1 MDILISQFLLDTEFS
16 ALTENYNKG
25 RVPCAVTGVCDAA
38 RPLFCTAFSKETGKK
53 PLIIVPDEREAQ
65 RLRAELEN
73 YMENVLFLPARDFV
87 FDNVKGY
94 SREFEQQR
102 IGVLS
107 ALLDGGVD
115 AVVTVPDAVMQYT
128 IPPEVLQDITLY
140 LSAGEN
146 MTVPRLSS
154 WLSLLGYQRTE
165 QVEGEGQFAVRGGIV
180 DIFSPSYPN
189 PFRIDFFGDEIDLVG
204 FFDITSQRRYENI
217 DSVKILPVY
226 ELLPDNVSYEKIAS
240 VIEKQI
246 KKFHGSEKLRDMLYK
261 EKDNCENHIRITALD
276 KYASFVYD
284 EKITALDYMADFSVI
299 AVNTSRIGDR
309 ASAFCWQTEQ
319 TFSSLAESGIL
330 LAGSG
335 LPHMS
340 TEEFVDAVSRKTL
353 ALDYFSGANK
363 LFDYREEYTVL
374 TKSVNNYLSNLELL
388 TEDLKISVGL
398 KRNVLVLT
406 SSERAADNMLSAL
419 NERNVGCYRFTGTLH
434 KGLAGVGTLDGNQAL
449 CGFELPRANF
459 VLYTDTDTLQ
469 NVSARRK
476 ERIKKKVTKSERIAS
491 YADLTV
497 GDLVVHANH
506 GIGRYEGITNLTV
519 EGVSK
524 DYIKI
529 RYQGADVL
537 YVPCNQ
543 LDLVSKYI
551 GNENTKLSKM
561 GTSEW
566 QRTKA
571 RAKSAAK
578 DIAKEL
584 IELYAARQLKEGFA
598 YPPDE
603 EMQEEFESMFEFDE
617 TDDQLRAAE
626 DIKKDMES
634 SVPMDRLLCGDV
646 GFGKTEVAL
655 RAAFKAVVSGKQV
668 AVLVPTT
675 ILAMQ
680 HYRTM
685 LSRFRAFPVKVE
697 MLSRFRT
704 KAEQAETLENLR
716 IGKTDI
722 VVGTH
727 RIIQKDIQF
736 KDLGLLIIDEEQRFG
751 VSHKE
756 KLKQLSE
763 NIDVLTLTATPIPRT
778 LNMALSGIRDMSVLE
793 EAPSDRIPVQTFVLE
808 HDEAVIHEALRREL
822 RRGGQV
828 FYLHNVVETIHSC
841 AKKLGE
847 AFPDAVIAV
856 AHGKMSKDE
865 LGEIWENMVRGEI
878 DVLVCTTIIETGV
891 DVPNANTLVIE
902 NADHMGLSQL
912 HQLRGRVGR
921 SARKAYAYFTYR
933 TGTMLKEI
941 AEKRLEAIREFTE
954 FGSGFKIAMRDL
966 ELRGAGNV
974 LGAEQSGQ
982 MEAIGYDLYVKI
994 LEEAVEEL
1002 RGKPKMPKS
1011 ECTVDISVSAFIP
1024 EDYVTSSQMRIDIYR
1039 KIACIESEEDRDDL
1053 LDELLDRFGDIPPT
1067 LWNLVRVALIRNSAC
1082 SCGIKLIE
1090 QKRGLISFFPDVID
1104 VRACTMLASLPEYRG
1119 RMLLSLGGKPHF
1131 AYRPTQK
1138 EDVLDIVAEILEKFK
1153 KILQNDVD
1161 NPQNL

>member
-1 MDILISQFLLDTEFS
+1 MNTILSQFLLDNEFC
-16 ALTENYNKG
+16 ALVEGYKKG
-25 RVPCAVTGVCDAA
+25 RVPCVATGVCDAA
-38 RPLFCTAFSKETGKK
+38 RPLFCTAFSREINKK
-53 PLIIVPDEREAQ
+53 LLIIMPDEREAQ
-65 RLRAELEN
+65 RLRSELEC
-73 YMENVLFLPARDFV
+73 YMEKVVFLPARDFV

-102 IGVLS
+102 IGVMS
-107 ALLDGGVD
+107 ALLDGDVD

-128 IPPEVLQDITLY
+128 IPPEILQDITLQIN
-140 LSAGEN
+140 AGER
-146 MTVPRLSS
+146 MSVSQLAS
-154 WLSLLGYQRTE
+154 WLSLLGYSRTE

-189 PFRIDFFGDEIDLVG
+189 PFRVDFFGDEIDLIG
-204 FFDITSQRRYENI
+204 FFDITSQRRYENA
-217 DSVKILPVY
+217 DSVNILPVY
-226 ELLPDNVSYEKIAS
+226 ELLPDNLAYENIAAQ
-240 VIEKQI
+240 IGKQI
-246 KKFHGSEKLRDMLYK
+246 KKFNGSEKLRDLLVK

-276 KYASFVYD
+276 KYASFVY
-284 EKITALDYMADFSVI
+284 EQKATVLDYLSDFAVI
-299 AVNTSRIGDR
+299 AVNTARIKDR
-309 ASAFCWQTEQ
+309 AAAFCWQTEQ
-319 TFSSLAESGIL
+319 TFASLAESGIL
-330 LAGSG
+330 PSGSDI
-335 LPHMS
+335 PHIDIDALIA
-340 TEEFVDAVSRKTL
+340 FVAKKTL
-353 ALDYFSGANK
+353 ALDYFSSANK

-374 TKSVNNYLSNLELL
+374 TKAVNSYLSNLELL
-388 TEDLKISVGL
+388 ADDLKNSVEL
-398 KRNVLVLT
+398 KRNVLILT
-406 SSERAADNMLSAL
+406 VSDRAADNMLSAL
-419 NERNVGCYRFTGTLH
+419 NERSIGCYRFVGELH
-434 KGLAGVGTLDGNQAL
+434 KGLAGVGTLNKNQTL
-449 CGFELPRANF
+449 CGFELPKANF
-459 VLYTDTDTLQ
+459 ILYTDTDTLQ

-476 ERIKKKVTKSERIAS
+476 ERVRKKVTKSERITS

-506 GIGRYEGITNLTV
+506 GIGRYEGLTNLTV

-529 RYQGADVL
+529 RYHGTDTL

-571 RAKSAAK
+571 RAKSAAR

-584 IELYAARQLKEGFA
+584 IELYAARQLKEGYA

-603 EMQEEFESMFEFDE
+603 EMQEEFESMFDYDE

-626 DIKKDMES
+626 EIKKDMES
-634 SVPMDRLLCGDV
+634 TVPMDRLLCGDV

-680 HYRTM
+680 HYQTM
-685 LSRFRAFPVKVE
+685 LSRFRAFPVKVS
-697 MLSRFRT
+697 MMSRFRT
-704 KAEQAETLENLR
+704 KAEQAQTIEDLR

-727 RIIQKDIQF
+727 RILQKDIKF

-751 VSHKE
+751 VTHKE
-756 KLKQLSE
+756 KLKQLAE
-763 NIDVLTLTATPIPRT
+763 NVDVLTLTATPIPRT

-808 HDEAVIHEALRREL
+808 HDDAVVHEAIRREL

-828 FYLHNVVETIHSC
+828 FYLHNVVETIHYC
-841 AKKLGE
+841 AKKLND
-847 AFPDAVIAV
+847 AFPDAIIAV

-878 DVLVCTTIIETGV
+878 DVLVCTTIVETGI
-891 DVPNANTLVIE
+891 DVPNANTLIIE

-933 TGTMLKEI
+933 TGSILKEI

-982 MEAIGYDLYVKI
+982 MEVIGYDLYVKI
-994 LEEAVEEL
+994 LEEAVDEL
-1002 RGKPKMPKS
+1002 KGRPKMPKR
-1011 ECTVDISVSAFIP
+1011 ECTVDMAVNAFIP
-1024 EDYVTSSQMRIDIYR
+1024 EDYISSSQMRIDVYR
-1039 KIACIESEEDRDDL
+1039 KIACIESEEERDDL
-1053 LDELLDRFGDIPPT
+1053 LDELLDRFGDIPPS
-1067 LWNLVRVALIRNSAC
+1067 LWNLVRISLIRNSAC
-1082 SCGIKLIE
+1082 TCGINLIE
-1090 QKRGLISFFPDVID
+1090 QKRGLISFFQESID
-1104 VRACTMLASLPEYRG
+1104 VRACTILASEPKYRG

-1131 AYRPTQK
+1131 AYRPNSN
-1138 EDVLDIVAEILEKFK
+1138 EDVLDTVSEILENFK
-1153 KILQNDVD
+1153 NLLQNSVD
-1161 NPQNL
+1161 NG

>member
-1 MDILISQFLLDTEFS
+1 MNTILSQFLLDNEFC
-16 ALTENYNKG
+16 ALVEGYKKG
-25 RVPCAVTGVCDAA
+25 RVPCVATGVCDAA
-38 RPLFCTAFSKETGKK
+38 RPLFCTAFSREINKK
-53 PLIIVPDEREAQ
+53 LLIIMPDEHEAQ
-65 RLRAELEN
+65 RLRSELEC
-73 YMENVLFLPARDFV
+73 YMEKVVFLPARDFV

-107 ALLDGGVD
+107 ALLDGNVD

-128 IPPEVLQDITLY
+128 IPPEILQDITLQINV
-140 LSAGEN
+140 GER
-146 MTVPRLSS
+146 MSVSQLAS
-154 WLSLLGYQRTE
+154 WLSLLGYSRTE

-180 DIFSPSYPN
+180 DVFSPSYPN
-189 PFRIDFFGDEIDLVG
+189 PFRVDFFGDEIDLIG
-204 FFDITSQRRYENI
+204 FFDITSQRRYENA
-217 DSVKILPVY
+217 DSVNILPVY
-226 ELLPDNVSYEKIAS
+226 ELLPDNLAYENIAAQ
-240 VIEKQI
+240 IGKQI
-246 KKFHGSEKLRDMLYK
+246 KKFNGSEKLRDLLVK

-276 KYASFVYD
+276 KYASFVY
-284 EKITALDYMADFSVI
+284 EQKATVLDYLSDFAVI
-299 AVNTSRIGDR
+299 AVNTARIKDR
-309 ASAFCWQTEQ
+309 AAAFCWQTEQ
-319 TFSSLAESGIL
+319 TFASLAESGIL
-330 LAGSG
+330 PSGSDI
-335 LPHMS
+335 PHIDIDALIA
-340 TEEFVDAVSRKTL
+340 FVAKKTL
-353 ALDYFSGANK
+353 ALDYFSSANK

-374 TKSVNNYLSNLELL
+374 TKAVNSYLSNLELL
-388 TEDLKISVGL
+388 ADDLKNSVEL
-398 KRNVLVLT
+398 KRNVLILT
-406 SSERAADNMLSAL
+406 VSDRAADNMLSAL
-419 NERNVGCYRFTGTLH
+419 NERSIGCYRFVGELH
-434 KGLAGVGTLDGNQAL
+434 KGLAGVGTLNKNQTL
-449 CGFELPRANF
+449 CGFELPKANF
-459 VLYTDTDTLQ
+459 ILYTDTDTLQ

-476 ERIKKKVTKSERIAS
+476 ERVRKKVTKSERITS

-506 GIGRYEGITNLTV
+506 GIGRYEGLTNLTV

-529 RYQGADVL
+529 RYHGTDTL

-584 IELYAARQLKEGFA
+584 IELYAARQLKEGYA

-603 EMQEEFESMFEFDE
+603 EMQEEFESMFDYDE

-626 DIKKDMES
+626 EIKKDMES
-634 SVPMDRLLCGDV
+634 TVPMDRLLCGDV

-680 HYRTM
+680 HYQTM
-685 LSRFRAFPVKVE
+685 LSRFRAFPVKVS

-704 KAEQAETLENLR
+704 KAEQAQTIEDLR

-727 RIIQKDIQF
+727 RILQKDIKF

-751 VSHKE
+751 VTHKE
-756 KLKQLSE
+756 KLKQLAE
-763 NIDVLTLTATPIPRT
+763 NVDVLTLTATPIPRT

-808 HDEAVIHEALRREL
+808 HDDAVVHEAIRREL

-841 AKKLGE
+841 AKKLND

-878 DVLVCTTIIETGV
+878 DVLVCTTIVETGI
-891 DVPNANTLVIE
+891 DVPNANTLIIE

-933 TGTMLKEI
+933 TGSILKEI

-994 LEEAVEEL
+994 LEEAVDEL
-1002 RGKPKMPKS
+1002 KGRPKMPKR
-1011 ECTVDISVSAFIP
+1011 ECTVDMAVNAFIP
-1024 EDYVTSSQMRIDIYR
+1024 EDYISSSQMRIDVYR
-1039 KIACIESEEDRDDL
+1039 KIACIESEEERDDL
-1053 LDELLDRFGDIPPT
+1053 LDELLDRFGDIPPS
-1067 LWNLVRVALIRNSAC
+1067 LWNLVRISLIRNSAC
-1082 SCGIKLIE
+1082 TCGINLIE
-1090 QKRGLISFFPDVID
+1090 QKRGLISFFQESID
-1104 VRACTMLASLPEYRG
+1104 VRACTILASEPKYRG

-1131 AYRPTQK
+1131 AYRPNSN
-1138 EDVLDIVAEILEKFK
+1138 EDVLDTVSEILENFK
-1153 KILQNDVD
+1153 NLLQNSVD
-1161 NPQNL
+1161 NG

>member
-1 MDILISQFLLDTEFS
+1 MNTVISQFSLDTEFS
-16 ALTENYNKG
+16 ALTENFSKG
-25 RVPCAVTGVCDAA
+25 RVPCVATGVCDAA
-38 RPLFCTAFSKETGKK
+38 RPLFCTAFSKEINKK
-53 PLIIVPDEREAQ
+53 LLIIMPDEREAQ
-65 RLRAELEN
+65 RLRSELEY
-73 YMENVLFLPARDFV
+73 YMENVLFFPARDFV

-107 ALLDGGVD
+107 ALLDGKAD
-115 AVVTVPDAVMQYT
+115 AVITVPDAVMQYT
-128 IPPEVLQDITLY
+128 VPPEILQDITLHVRT
-140 LSAGEN
+140 GESIS
-146 MTVPRLSS
+146 VSQLSS
-154 WLSLLGYQRTE
+154 WLALLGYQRTE

-180 DIFSPSYPN
+180 DVFSPSYPN
-189 PFRIDFFGDEIDLVG
+189 PFRIDFFGDEVDLIG
-204 FFDITSQRRYENI
+204 FFDITSQRRYENTETV
-217 DSVKILPVY
+217 SILPVY
-226 ELLPDNVSYEKIAS
+226 ELLPDNLAYENIAFH
-240 VIEKQI
+240 IGKQI
-246 KKFHGSEKLRDMLYK
+246 KKFTGSEKLRDLLIK
-261 EKDNCENHIRITALD
+261 EKENCENHIRITALD
-276 KYASFVYD
+276 KYASFVYE
-284 EKITALDYMADFSVI
+284 EKATVLDYLSDFAVI
-299 AVNTSRIGDR
+299 AVNTSRIKER
-309 ASAFCWQTEQ
+309 AGAFCWQNEQ
-319 TFSSLAESGIL
+319 TFASLAESGIL
-330 LAGSG
+330 PAGSQ
-335 LPHMS
+335 LPHMDLD
-340 TEEFVDAVSRKTL
+340 TLVSSLAKKTL

-363 LFDYREEYTVL
+363 MFDYRDEYTVL
-374 TKSVNNYLSNLELL
+374 TKSVNSYLSNLELL
-388 TEDLKISVGL
+388 ADDLKSSVEL

-406 SSERAADNMLSAL
+406 VSERAADNMLTAL
-419 NERNVGCYRFTGTLH
+419 NDRNIGCYRFSGQLH
-434 KGLAGVGTLDGNQAL
+434 KGLAGVGTLDGNQSL

-476 ERIKKKVTKSERIAS
+476 ERVRKKVTKSERIAS
-491 YADLTV
+491 YADLTF

-506 GIGRYEGITNLTV
+506 GIGRFEGITNLTAN
-519 EGVSK
+519 GVSK

-529 RYQGADVL
+529 RYAGTDIL

-584 IELYAARQLKEGFA
+584 IALYAARQLKEGFA
-598 YPPDE
+598 FPPDE
-603 EMQEEFESMFEFDE
+603 EMQEEFEAMFEYDE

-634 SVPMDRLLCGDV
+634 TVPMDRLLCGDV

-655 RAAFKAVVSGKQV
+655 RAAFKAIVSGKQV

-680 HYRTM
+680 HYQTM
-685 LSRFRAFPVKVE
+685 LSRFRAFPVKVA
-697 MLSRFRT
+697 MMSRFRT
-704 KAEQAETLENLR
+704 KAEQAQTVEDLR
-716 IGKTDI
+716 IGKIDV

-727 RIIQKDIQF
+727 RILQSDIKF

-751 VSHKE
+751 VTHKE
-756 KLKQLSE
+756 KLKQFSE

-808 HDEAVIHEALRREL
+808 HDDAVVHEAIRREL

-828 FYLHNVVETIHSC
+828 FYLHNVVETIYSC
-841 AKKLGE
+841 AKKLSE
-847 AFPDAVIAV
+847 AFPDAVVAV

-878 DVLVCTTIIETGV
+878 DVLVSTTIIETGI

-933 TGTMLKEI
+933 TGSILKEI
-941 AEKRLEAIREFTE
+941 AEKRLDAIREFTE

-1002 RGKPKMPKS
+1002 KGNPGMLKS
-1011 ECTVDISVSAFIP
+1011 DCTVDMSVSAFIP
-1024 EDYVTSSQMRIDIYR
+1024 EDYIPSSQMRIDVYR
-1039 KIACIESEEDRDDL
+1039 KIACIESEADRDDL

-1067 LWNLVRVALIRNSAC
+1067 LWNLVRVALVRNSAC
-1082 SCGIKLIE
+1082 ACGIKLIE
-1090 QKRGLISFFPDVID
+1090 QKRGLISFFPEHID
-1104 VRACTMLASLPEYRG
+1104 VRACTLLASEPKYRG

-1131 AYRPTQK
+1131 AYRPSEK
-1138 EDVLDIVAEILEKFK
+1138 EDVLDTVAEILEKFK
-1153 KILQNDVD
+1153 NLLQNSVD
-1161 NPQNL
+1161 ND

>member
-1 MDILISQFLLDTEFS
+1 MNTILSQFLLDNEFC
-16 ALTENYNKG
+16 ALVEGYKKG
-25 RVPCAVTGVCDAA
+25 RVPCVATGVCDAA
-38 RPLFCTAFSKETGKK
+38 RPLFCTAFSREINKK
-53 PLIIVPDEREAQ
+53 LLIIMPDEREAQ
-65 RLRAELEN
+65 RLRSELEC
-73 YMENVLFLPARDFV
+73 YMEKVVFLPARDFV

-107 ALLDGGVD
+107 ALLDGNVD

-128 IPPEVLQDITLY
+128 IPPEILQDITLQINV
-140 LSAGEN
+140 GER
-146 MTVPRLSS
+146 MSVSQLAS
-154 WLSLLGYQRTE
+154 WLSLLGYSRTE

-189 PFRIDFFGDEIDLVG
+189 PFRVDFFGDEIDLIG
-204 FFDITSQRRYENI
+204 FFDITSQRRYENA
-217 DSVKILPVY
+217 DSVNILPVY
-226 ELLPDNVSYEKIAS
+226 ELLPDNLAYENIAAQ
-240 VIEKQI
+240 IGKQI
-246 KKFHGSEKLRDMLYK
+246 KKFNGSEKLRDLLVK

-276 KYASFVYD
+276 KYASFVY
-284 EKITALDYMADFSVI
+284 EQKATVLDYLSDFAVI
-299 AVNTSRIGDR
+299 AVNTARIKDR
-309 ASAFCWQTEQ
+309 AAAFCWQTEQ
-319 TFSSLAESGIL
+319 TFASLAESGIL
-330 LAGSG
+330 PSGSDI
-335 LPHMS
+335 PHIDIDALIA
-340 TEEFVDAVSRKTL
+340 FVAKKTL
-353 ALDYFSGANK
+353 ALDYFSSANK

-374 TKSVNNYLSNLELL
+374 TKAVNSYLSNLELL
-388 TEDLKISVGL
+388 ADDLKNSVEL
-398 KRNVLVLT
+398 KRNVLILT
-406 SSERAADNMLSAL
+406 VSDRAADNMLSAL
-419 NERNVGCYRFTGTLH
+419 NERSIGCYRFVGELH
-434 KGLAGVGTLDGNQAL
+434 KGLAGVGTLNKNQTL
-449 CGFELPRANF
+449 CGFELPKANF
-459 VLYTDTDTLQ
+459 ILYTDTDTLQ

-476 ERIKKKVTKSERIAS
+476 ERVRKKVTKSERITS

-506 GIGRYEGITNLTV
+506 GIGRYEGLTNLTV

-529 RYQGADVL
+529 RYHGTDTL

-584 IELYAARQLKEGFA
+584 IELYAARQLKEGYA

-603 EMQEEFESMFEFDE
+603 EMQEEFESMFDYDE

-626 DIKKDMES
+626 EIKKDMES
-634 SVPMDRLLCGDV
+634 TVPMDRLLCGDV

-680 HYRTM
+680 HYQTM
-685 LSRFRAFPVKVE
+685 LSRFRAFPVKVS
-697 MLSRFRT
+697 MMSRFRT
-704 KAEQAETLENLR
+704 KAEQAQTIEDLR

-727 RIIQKDIQF
+727 RILQKDIKF

-751 VSHKE
+751 VTHKE
-756 KLKQLSE
+756 KLKQLAE
-763 NIDVLTLTATPIPRT
+763 NVDVLTLTATPIPRT

-808 HDEAVIHEALRREL
+808 HDDAVVHEAIRREL

-841 AKKLGE
+841 AKKLND

-878 DVLVCTTIIETGV
+878 DVLVCTTIVETGI
-891 DVPNANTLVIE
+891 DVPNANTLIIE

-933 TGTMLKEI
+933 TGSILKEI

-994 LEEAVEEL
+994 LEEAVDEL
-1002 RGKPKMPKS
+1002 KGRPKMPKR
-1011 ECTVDISVSAFIP
+1011 ECTVDMAVNAFIP
-1024 EDYVTSSQMRIDIYR
+1024 EDYISSSQMRIDVYR
-1039 KIACIESEEDRDDL
+1039 KIACIESEEERDDL
-1053 LDELLDRFGDIPPT
+1053 LDELLDRFGDIPPS
-1067 LWNLVRVALIRNSAC
+1067 LWNLVRISLIRNSAC
-1082 SCGIKLIE
+1082 TCGINLIE
-1090 QKRGLISFFPDVID
+1090 QKRGLISFFQESID
-1104 VRACTMLASLPEYRG
+1104 VRACTILASEPKYRG

-1131 AYRPTQK
+1131 AYRPNSN
-1138 EDVLDIVAEILEKFK
+1138 EDVLDTVSEILENFK
-1153 KILQNDVD
+1153 NLLQNSVD
-1161 NPQNL
+1161 NG

>member
-1 MDILISQFLLDTEFS
+1 MDTVISQFLLDNEFL
-16 ALTENYNKG
+16 ALTEGFIKG
-25 RVPCAVTGVCDAA
+25 RVPCVATGVCDAA
-38 RPLFCTAFSKETGKK
+38 RPLFCTAFSREINKK
-53 PLIIVPDEREAQ
+53 LLIIMPDEREAQ
-65 RLRAELEN
+65 RLRSELEC
-73 YMENVLFLPARDFV
+73 YMNKVLFLPARDFV

-102 IGVLS
+102 IGVLY
-107 ALLDGGVD
+107 ALLDGDVD

-128 IPPEVLQDITLY
+128 IPPEILQDITLC
-140 LSAGEN
+140 LNAGER
-146 MTVPRLSS
+146 MTVSQLSS
-154 WLSLLGYQRTE
+154 WLSLLGYSRTE

-189 PFRIDFFGDEIDLVG
+189 PFRVDFFGDEIDLIG
-204 FFDITSQRRYENI
+204 FFDITSQRRYENA
-217 DSVKILPVY
+217 DTVNILPVY
-226 ELLPDNVSYEKIAS
+226 ELLPDNLAYENIAS
-240 VIEKQI
+240 HIGRQI
-246 KKFHGSEKLRDMLYK
+246 KKFNGSEKLRDLLVK

-276 KYASFVYD
+276 KYASFVY
-284 EKITALDYMADFSVI
+284 EQKATVLDYLSDYSVI
-299 AVNTSRIGDR
+299 AVNTARIKER

-319 TFSSLAESGIL
+319 TFASLAESGVL
-330 LAGSG
+330 PAGSD
-335 LPHMS
+335 LPHLDMDS
-340 TEEFVDAVSRKTL
+340 FISALSKKTL
-353 ALDYFSGANK
+353 ALDYFSSANK

-374 TKSVNNYLSNLELL
+374 TKAVNSYLSNLELL
-388 TEDLKISVGL
+388 AEDLKNSVEL
-398 KRNVLVLT
+398 KRNVLILT
-406 SSERAADNMLSAL
+406 VSERAADNMLSAL
-419 NERNVGCYRFTGTLH
+419 NERGIGCYRFSGQLYQ
-434 KGLAGVGTLDGNQAL
+434 GLAGVGTLNNNQSL
-449 CGFELPRANF
+449 CGFELPKANF
-459 VLYTDTDTLQ
+459 ILYTDTDTLQ

-476 ERIKKKVTKSERIAS
+476 ERVRKKVTKSERIAS

-506 GIGRYEGITNLTV
+506 GIGRYEGLSNLTV

-529 RYQGADVL
+529 RYHGTDTL

-603 EMQEEFESMFEFDE
+603 EMQEEFESMFDYDE

-626 DIKKDMES
+626 EIKKDMES
-634 SVPMDRLLCGDV
+634 TVPMDRLLCGDV

-680 HYRTM
+680 HYQTM
-685 LSRFRAFPVKVE
+685 LSRFRAFPVKVS
-697 MLSRFRT
+697 MMSRFRT
-704 KAEQAETLENLR
+704 KSEQAQTIEDLR

-727 RIIQKDIQF
+727 RILQSDIKF

-751 VSHKE
+751 VTHKE
-756 KLKQLSE
+756 KLKQLAE
-763 NIDVLTLTATPIPRT
+763 NVDVLTLTATPIPRT

-808 HDEAVIHEALRREL
+808 HDDAVIHEAVRREL

-841 AKKLGE
+841 AKKLSD
-847 AFPDAVIAV
+847 AFPEAVIAV
-856 AHGKMSKDE
+856 AHGKMSKEE

-878 DVLVCTTIIETGV
+878 DVLVCTTIIETGI

-933 TGTMLKEI
+933 TGAVLKEI

-994 LEEAVEEL
+994 LEEAVDEL
-1002 RGKPKMPKS
+1002 KGRPKMPKR
-1011 ECTVDISVSAFIP
+1011 ECTVDMAVNAFIP
-1024 EDYVTSSQMRIDIYR
+1024 EDYISASQMRIDVYR
-1039 KIACIESEEDRDDL
+1039 KIACIESEEERDDL
-1053 LDELLDRFGDIPPT
+1053 LDELLDRFGDIPPS
-1067 LWNLVRVALIRNSAC
+1067 LWNLVRISLIRNSAC
-1082 SCGIKLIE
+1082 ACGIKLIE
-1090 QKRGLISFFPDVID
+1090 QKRGLVSFFPEEID
-1104 VRACTMLASLPEYRG
+1104 ARACTVLASDPAYRG
-1119 RMLLSLGGKPHF
+1119 RMLLSLGGRPHF
-1131 AYRPTQK
+1131 AYRPNSN
-1138 EDVLDIVAEILEKFK
+1138 EDVLDSVSEILEKFK
-1153 KILQNDVD
+1153 NLLQNNVD
-1161 NPQNL
+1161 NG

>member
-1 MDILISQFLLDTEFS
+1 M
-16 ALTENYNKG
+16 TENYNKG
-25 RVPCAVTGVCDAA
+25 RVPCVATGVCDAA

-53 PLIIVPDEREAQ
+53 LLIITPDEREAQ

-73 YMENVLFLPARDFV
+73 YMGKVLFLPARDFV

-102 IGVLS
+102 IGVLYS
-107 ALLDGGVD
+107 LLDGDVD

-128 IPPEVLQDITLY
+128 VPPEILQDITLH
-140 LSAGEN
+140 LRTGET
-146 MTVPRLSS
+146 MSVSQLSS
-154 WLSLLGYQRTE
+154 WLSLLGYSRTE

-180 DIFSPSYPN
+180 DVFSPSCPN
-189 PFRIDFFGDEIDLVG
+189 PFRIDFFGDEIDLIG
-204 FFDITSQRRYENI
+204 FFDVTSQRRYENTETV
-217 DSVKILPVY
+217 SLLPVY
-226 ELLPDNVSYEKIAS
+226 ELLPDNLAYENIAS
-240 VIEKQI
+240 QISKQI
-246 KKFHGSEKLRDMLYK
+246 KKFNGSEKLRDLLYK
-261 EKDNCENHIRITALD
+261 EKDNCENHVRITALD
-276 KYASFVYD
+276 KYASFVY
-284 EKITALDYMADFSVI
+284 EQRATVLDYMSDYAVI
-299 AVNTSRIGDR
+299 TVNTPRIKDR

-319 TFSSLAESGIL
+319 TFASLAESGIL
-330 LAGSG
+330 PAGSE
-335 LPHMS
+335 LPHMDLDS
-340 TEEFVDAVSRKTL
+340 LVSAVSKKTL

-363 LFDYREEYTVL
+363 LFDYRDEYNVL
-374 TKSVNNYLSNLELL
+374 TKSVNSYLSNLELL
-388 TEDLKISVGL
+388 ADDLKSSVEL
-398 KRNVLVLT
+398 KRNVLFLT
-406 SSERAADNMLSAL
+406 VSDRAADNMLSAL
-419 NERNVGCYRFTGTLH
+419 NERNIGCYRFTGELH
-434 KGLAGVGTLDGNQAL
+434 KGLAGVGTLNGNQSL

-459 VLYTDTDTLQ
+459 ILYTDTDTLQ

-476 ERIKKKVTKSERIAS
+476 ERIRKKVTKSERIAS

-524 DYIKI
+524 DYIKL
-529 RYQGADVL
+529 RYAGSDVL

-551 GNENTKLSKM
+551 GNESTKLSKM

-603 EMQEEFESMFEFDE
+603 EMQEEFESMFEYDE

-634 SVPMDRLLCGDV
+634 PVPMDRLLCGDV

-680 HYRTM
+680 HYQTM
-685 LSRFRAFPVKVE
+685 LSRFRAFPVKVA

-704 KAEQAETLENLR
+704 KAEQAQTLEELR
-716 IGKTDI
+716 IGKVDI

-727 RIIQKDIQF
+727 RILQKDIKF

-751 VSHKE
+751 VTHKE
-756 KLKQLSE
+756 KLKTLSE
-763 NIDVLTLTATPIPRT
+763 NVDVLTLTATPIPRT

-808 HDEAVIHEALRREL
+808 HDDAVIHEAVRREL

-856 AHGKMSKDE
+856 AHGKMSKEE

-878 DVLVCTTIIETGV
+878 DVLVCTTIIETGI

-933 TGTMLKEI
+933 TGSILKEI
-941 AEKRLEAIREFTE
+941 AEKRLDAIREFTE

-1002 RGKPKMPKS
+1002 KGRPKMPKRD
-1011 ECTVDISVSAFIP
+1011 CTVDISVSAFIP
-1024 EDYVTSSQMRIDIYR
+1024 EDYISSSQMRIDVYR
-1039 KIACIESEEDRDDL
+1039 KIACIESEEERDDL

-1067 LWNLVRVALIRNSAC
+1067 LWNLVRVALVRNSAC

-1090 QKRGLISFFPDVID
+1090 QKRGLISFFPDQVD
-1104 VRACTMLASLPEYRG
+1104 ARACTLLASDPKYRG
-1119 RMLLSLGGKPHF
+1119 KMMLSFGGRPHF
-1131 AYRPTQK
+1131 AYRPAPN
-1138 EDVLDIVAEILEKFK
+1138 EDLLDTVSEILENFK
-1153 KILQNDVD
+1153 KILQNSVD
-1161 NPQNL
+1161 NG

>member
-1 MDILISQFLLDTEFS
+1 MNTILSQFLLDNEFC
-16 ALTENYNKG
+16 ALVEGYEKG
-25 RVPCAVTGVCDAA
+25 RVPCVATGVCDAA
-38 RPLFCTAFSKETGKK
+38 RPLFCTAFSREINKK
-53 PLIIVPDEREAQ
+53 LLIIMPDEREAQ
-65 RLRAELEN
+65 RLRSELEC
-73 YMENVLFLPARDFV
+73 YMDKVLFLPARDFV

-102 IGVLS
+102 IGVLA
-107 ALLDGGVD
+107 ALLEGNVD

-128 IPPEVLQDITLY
+128 IPPEILQDITLQIN
-140 LSAGEN
+140 AGER
-146 MTVPRLSS
+146 MSVSQLAS
-154 WLSLLGYQRTE
+154 WLSLLGYSRTE

-180 DIFSPSYPN
+180 DVFSPSYPN
-189 PFRIDFFGDEIDLVG
+189 PFRVDFFGDEIDLIG
-204 FFDITSQRRYENI
+204 FFDITSQRRYENA
-217 DSVKILPVY
+217 DLVNILPVY
-226 ELLPDNVSYEKIAS
+226 ELLPDNLAYENIAS
-240 VIEKQI
+240 QIGKQI
-246 KKFHGSEKLRDMLYK
+246 KKFNGSEKLRDLLVK

-276 KYASFVYD
+276 KYASFVY
-284 EKITALDYMADFSVI
+284 EQKATVLDYLSDFAVVT
-299 AVNTSRIGDR
+299 VNTPRIKDR
-309 ASAFCWQTEQ
+309 AAAFCWQTEQ
-319 TFSSLAESGIL
+319 TFASLAESGL
-330 LAGSG
+330 LPMGSDI
-335 LPHMS
+335 PHMDTDS
-340 TEEFVDAVSRKTL
+340 LLGLISKRTL
-353 ALDYFSGANK
+353 ALDYFSSANK

-374 TKSVNNYLSNLELL
+374 TKAVNSYLSNLELL
-388 TEDLKISVGL
+388 ADDLKNSVEL
-398 KRNVLVLT
+398 KRNVLILT
-406 SSERAADNMLSAL
+406 VSERAADNMLSAL
-419 NERNVGCYRFTGTLH
+419 NERNIGCYRFSGELH
-434 KGLAGVGTLDGNQAL
+434 NGLAGVGTLNKNQTL
-449 CGFELPRANF
+449 CGFELPKANF
-459 VLYTDTDTLQ
+459 ILYTDTDTLQ

-476 ERIKKKVTKSERIAS
+476 ERVRKKVTKSERITS

-506 GIGRYEGITNLTV
+506 GIGRYEGLTNLTV

-529 RYQGADVL
+529 RYQGTDTL

-551 GNENTKLSKM
+551 GSETTRLSKM

-584 IELYAARQLKEGFA
+584 IELYAARQMKEGYA

-603 EMQEEFESMFEFDE
+603 EMQEEFESMFDYDE

-626 DIKKDMES
+626 EIKRDMES
-634 SVPMDRLLCGDV
+634 TVPMDRLLCGDV

-680 HYRTM
+680 HYQTM
-685 LSRFRAFPVKVE
+685 LSRFRAFPVKVS
-697 MLSRFRT
+697 MMSRFRA
-704 KAEQAETLENLR
+704 KAEQAQTIEDLR

-727 RIIQKDIQF
+727 RILQQDIKF

-751 VSHKE
+751 VTHKE
-756 KLKQLSE
+756 KLKQLAE
-763 NIDVLTLTATPIPRT
+763 NVDVLTLTATPIPRT

-808 HDEAVIHEALRREL
+808 HDDAVIHEAIRREL

-841 AKKLGE
+841 AKKLND

-856 AHGKMSKDE
+856 AHGKMSKEE

-878 DVLVCTTIIETGV
+878 DVLVCTTIIETGI

-933 TGTMLKEI
+933 TGSILKEI

-994 LEEAVEEL
+994 LEEAVDEL
-1002 RGKPKMPKS
+1002 KGRPKMPKR
-1011 ECTVDISVSAFIP
+1011 ECTVDMAVNAFIP
-1024 EDYVTSSQMRIDIYR
+1024 EDYISSSQMRIDVYR
-1039 KIACIESEEDRDDL
+1039 KIACIESEEERDDL
-1053 LDELLDRFGDIPPT
+1053 LDELLDRFGDIPPS
-1067 LWNLVRVALIRNSAC
+1067 LWNLVRISLIRNSAC
-1082 SCGIKLIE
+1082 ACGINLIE
-1090 QKRGLISFFPDVID
+1090 QKRGLVAFFQENID
-1104 VRACTMLASLPEYRG
+1104 VRACTILASEPKYRG

-1131 AYRPTQK
+1131 AYRPNAN
-1138 EDVLDIVAEILEKFK
+1138 EDVLDTVSEILENFK
-1153 KILQNDVD
+1153 NLLQNTVD
-1161 NPQNL
+1161 NG

>member
-1 MDILISQFLLDTEFS
+1 MNTILSQFLLDNEFC
-16 ALTENYNKG
+16 ALVEGYEKG
-25 RVPCAVTGVCDAA
+25 RVPCVATGVCDAA
-38 RPLFCTAFSKETGKK
+38 RPLFCTAFSREINKK
-53 PLIIVPDEREAQ
+53 LLIIMPDEREAQ
-65 RLRAELEN
+65 RLRSELEC
-73 YMENVLFLPARDFV
+73 YMDKVLFLPARDFV

-107 ALLDGGVD
+107 ALLEGGVD

-128 IPPEVLQDITLY
+128 IPPEILQDITLQIN
-140 LSAGEN
+140 AGER
-146 MTVPRLSS
+146 MSVSQLGS
-154 WLSLLGYQRTE
+154 WLSLLGYSRTE

-180 DIFSPSYPN
+180 DVFSPSYPN
-189 PFRIDFFGDEIDLVG
+189 PFRVDFFGDEIDLIG
-204 FFDITSQRRYENI
+204 FFDITSQRRYENA
-217 DSVKILPVY
+217 DTVNILPVY
-226 ELLPDNVSYEKIAS
+226 ELLPDNLAYESIAEH
-240 VIEKQI
+240 IGKQI
-246 KKFHGSEKLRDMLYK
+246 KKFNGSEKLRDLLVK

-276 KYASFVYD
+276 KYASFVY
-284 EKITALDYMADFSVI
+284 EQKATVLDYLSDFAVI
-299 AVNTSRIGDR
+299 AVNTPRIKDR
-309 ASAFCWQTEQ
+309 ALAFCWQTEQ
-319 TFSSLAESGIL
+319 TFSSLAESGL
-330 LAGSG
+330 LPAGSDI
-335 LPHMS
+335 PHMDTDS
-340 TEEFVDAVSRKTL
+340 LIGCISNRTL
-353 ALDYFSGANK
+353 ALDYFSSANK

-374 TKSVNNYLSNLELL
+374 TKAVNSYLSNLELL
-388 TEDLKISVGL
+388 ADDLKNSVEL
-398 KRNVLVLT
+398 KRNVLILT
-406 SSERAADNMLSAL
+406 VSDRAADNMLSAL
-419 NERNVGCYRFTGTLH
+419 NERSIGCYRFVGELH
-434 KGLAGVGTLDGNQAL
+434 KGLAGVGTLNKNQTL
-449 CGFELPRANF
+449 CGFELPKANF
-459 VLYTDTDTLQ
+459 ILYTDTDTLQ

-476 ERIKKKVTKSERIAS
+476 ERVKKKVTKSERITS

-506 GIGRYEGITNLTV
+506 GIGRYEGLTNLTV

-529 RYQGADVL
+529 RYHGTDTL

-584 IELYAARQLKEGFA
+584 IELYAARQMKEGYA

-603 EMQEEFESMFEFDE
+603 EMQEEFESMFDYDE

-626 DIKKDMES
+626 EIKKDMES
-634 SVPMDRLLCGDV
+634 TVPMDRLLCGDV

-680 HYRTM
+680 HYQTM
-685 LSRFRAFPVKVE
+685 LSRFRAFPVKVA
-697 MLSRFRT
+697 MMSRFRT
-704 KAEQAETLENLR
+704 KAEQAQTIEDLR

-727 RIIQKDIQF
+727 RILQQDIKF

-751 VSHKE
+751 VTHKE
-756 KLKQLSE
+756 KLKHLAE
-763 NIDVLTLTATPIPRT
+763 NVDVLTLTATPIPRT

-808 HDEAVIHEALRREL
+808 HDEAVIHEAVRREL

-841 AKKLGE
+841 AKKLND

-856 AHGKMSKDE
+856 AHGKMSKEE

-878 DVLVCTTIIETGV
+878 DVLVCTTIIETGI

-933 TGTMLKEI
+933 TGSILKEI

-994 LEEAVEEL
+994 LEEAVDEL
-1002 RGKPKMPKS
+1002 KGRPKMPKR
-1011 ECTVDISVSAFIP
+1011 ECTVDMAVNAFIP
-1024 EDYVTSSQMRIDIYR
+1024 EDYISSSQMRIDVYR
-1039 KIACIESEEDRDDL
+1039 KIACIESEEERDDL
-1053 LDELLDRFGDIPPT
+1053 LDELLDRFGDIPPS
-1067 LWNLVRVALIRNSAC
+1067 LWNLVRISLIRNSAC
-1082 SCGIKLIE
+1082 SCGISLIE
-1090 QKRGLISFFPDVID
+1090 QKRGLIAFFQENID
-1104 VRACTMLASLPEYRG
+1104 VRACTILASEPKYRG

-1131 AYRPTQK
+1131 AYRPNPN
-1138 EDVLDIVAEILEKFK
+1138 EDVLDTVSGILENFK
-1153 KILQNDVD
+1153 NLLQNGVD
-1161 NPQNL
+1161 NG